1 MLGGLTRVGHLG
13 PLRWEGAPGQ
23 VSLREVDMMGLG
35 SRGHLL
41 VQARGHG
48 LAGGGQVS
56 LGNWGHQLA
65 VSGHLLM
72 RARVHLWMR
81 VHLLGVGMHLLLLG
95 R

>member
-48 LAGGGQVS
+48 LAVR
-56 LGNWGHQLA
+56 
-65 VSGHLLM
+65 GHLLM

-81 VHLLGVGMHLLLLG
+81 MHLLGVGMQLLLLG

>member
-41 VQARGHG
+41 VQAR
-48 LAGGGQVS
+48 
-56 LGNWGHQLA
+56 
-65 VSGHLLM
+65 
-72 RARVHLWMR
+72 VHLWMR
-81 VHLLGVGMHLLLLG
+81 MHLLGVGMQLLLLG